1 MFLLKPYYLLAIAL
15 VSSAGLFFH
24 NLNQC
29 RDFMDDRFKQYDL
42 PLVKYLFLDK
52 KYFSD
57 PGWEYRNKAI
67 WFPVMIFGTVL
78 ALILLLSL
86 FDIRVPD

>member
-1 MFLLKPYYLLAIAL
+1 MFLLKPLYITVIAL
-15 VSSAGLFFH
+15 ASSVALFFH
-24 NLNQC
+24 NLNQS

-67 WFPVMIFGTVL
+67 WLPAFICGTAVVIL
-78 ALILLLSL
+78 LLLSL